1 MSKPNLATTG
11 AYDDAANFLS
21 GGIDSL
27 FSLGSNE
34 YALIDLDQI
43 EVKEQIRESFE
54 DEHNTL
60 EDLADS
66 IKARGILQPVLV
78 RPSARS
84 GYELIAGERRYR
96 AARLAGLAQ
105 IPAVIKEMTDDE
117 AEDAQLAENIHRK
130 NLTQIEEAKKIQKD
144 LDRLGSTEAVL
155 AQHHKSKAWL
165 SKTLSLLSLP
175 GQAKRLVTE
184 DISADLEVINAVKGI
199 EKIDPVAAKELV
211 DELKETRGKAKAG
224 KAREKVEA
232 VKNKVKPGIR
242 GRGKGKPINPGE
254 FIGQGGAGEGG
265 FAYAKQVQEGLAP
278 VSAIRILDDIF
289 RSFSQ
294 PALTGMGQGGIQI
307 YKALTEDRREMVQD
321 WLHAFHDMGGQGRV
335 DNDSVRT
342 VMMGFRQGT
351 FGTEGYGAFALA
363 SYLSGLQSREFDVSQ
378 ILSSVK
384 D

>member
-1 MSKPNLATTG
+1 MSNSNLARSG
-11 AYDDAANFLS
+11 AYDDAAGFLS

-27 FSLGSNE
+27 FALGGNE

-43 EVKEQIRESFE
+43 EVKEQIREAFE

-60 EDLADS
+60 EDLASS
-66 IKARGILQPVLV
+66 IQARGVLQPVLL
-78 RPSARS
+78 RPLPQA
-84 GYELIAGERRYR
+84 GYELVAGERRFR
-96 AARLAGLAQ
+96 AAKLAGLTQ
-105 IPAVIKEMTDDE
+105 IPAVIKEMTDEE

-130 NLTQIEEAKKIQKD
+130 NLTQIEEAKKIQRD

-155 AQHHKSKAWL
+155 AKHHKSKAWL

-184 DISADLEVINAVKGI
+184 DISADIEIINAVKGI
-199 EKIDPVAAKELV
+199 EKIDPAAAQELV
-211 DELKETRGKAKAG
+211 DDLKESRGKAKPG

-232 VKNKVKPGIR
+232 VKSKLKPGLK
-242 GRGKGKPINPGE
+242 GRSKGKTVAPAE
-254 FIGQGGAGEGG
+254 YEGQTGVGEGS
-265 FAYAKQVQEGLAP
+265 FAYAKQVQESLAP

-294 PALTGMGQGGIQI
+294 PLPVGGGMDGIQI
-307 YKALTEDRREMVQD
+307 YKSLTEERREMIHD

-335 DNDSVRT
+335 DNDAVRT
-342 VMMGFRQGT
+342 IRMGFRQGT
-351 FGTEGYGAFALA
+351 FSTEGYGAFALA
-363 SYLSGLQSREFDVSQ
+363 SFLSGLESREFDVSQ
-378 ILSSVK
+378 ILLSVK

>member
-1 MSKPNLATTG
+1 MSNATLSTPS
-11 AYDDAANFLS
+11 AYDDAASFLS

-66 IKARGILQPVLV
+66 IRARGVLQPVLV
-78 RPSARS
+78 RPSANF
-84 GYELIAGERRYR
+84 GYELIAGERRFR
-96 AARLAGLAQ
+96 AAKLAGLTQ
-105 IPAVIKEMTDDE
+105 IPAVIKEMTDEE

-130 NLTQIEEAKKIQKD
+130 NLTQIEEARKIQKD
-144 LDRLGSTEAVL
+144 LDRLGNTEAVL
-155 AQHHKSKAWL
+155 AKHHKSKAWL

-175 GQAKRLVTE
+175 EQAKRLITE

-199 EKIDPVAAKELV
+199 EKVAPGAAKELV
-211 DELKETRGKAKAG
+211 DDLKETRGKAKAG

-232 VKNKVKPGIR
+232 VKNKVKPAIR
-242 GRGKGKPINPGE
+242 GKDKSKPSA
-254 FIGQGGAGEGG
+254 FSDYSGQSGAGEES
-265 FAYAKQVQEGLAP
+265 FAHAKQGQGVPAP
-278 VSAIRILDDIF
+278 ASAIRILDDIYK
-289 RSFSQ
+289 SFTQ
-294 PALTGMGQGGIQI
+294 PSLPGMGQDGIQI
-307 YKALTEDRREMVQD
+307 YNGLTIDRREMVQD

-335 DNDSVRT
+335 DNDSIRT
-342 VMMGFRQGT
+342 LMMGLRQGT
-351 FGTEGYGAFALA
+351 FGIEGYSVFALA
-363 SYLSGLQSREFDVSQ
+363 AYLSGLESREFDVSQ
-378 ILSSVK
+378 ILLSVK

>member
-1 MSKPNLATTG
+1 MSKSNLATTS
-11 AYDDAANFLS
+11 AYDDAADFLS

-27 FSLGSNE
+27 FSIGSNE

-43 EVKEQIRESFE
+43 EVREQIRESFE

-60 EDLADS
+60 DDLAES
-66 IKARGILQPVLV
+66 IKARGLLQPVLV
-78 RPSARS
+78 RPTTNS
-84 GYELIAGERRYR
+84 GYELVAGERRYR
-96 AARLAGLAQ
+96 AAKLAGLSQ
-105 IPAVIKEMTDDE
+105 IPAVIKEMTDEE

-155 AQHHKSKAWL
+155 AKHHKSKAWL

-184 DISADLEVINAVKGI
+184 DISADIEVINAVKGI
-199 EKIDPVAAKELV
+199 EKIDPSAARDLV
-211 DELKETRGKAKAG
+211 DELKESRGKSKAG

-232 VKNKVKPGIR
+232 VKNKVKPSIR
-242 GRGKGKPINPGE
+242 GKSKGKPENFGE
-254 FIGQGGAGEGG
+254 YTGQGGAGEGS
-265 FAYAKQVQEGLAP
+265 FAHAKQVQESLAP
-278 VSAIRILDDIF
+278 ASAIRILDDIF
-289 RSFSQ
+289 KTFKQ
-294 PALTGMGQGGIQI
+294 PSLIGMGQEGIQI
-307 YKALTEDRREMVQD
+307 YNSLTEDRREMVND
-321 WLHAFHDMGGQGRV
+321 WLHAFHDMGGQGRL

-351 FGTEGYGAFALA
+351 FGTEGYAAFALA
-363 SYLSGLQSREFDVSQ
+363 SFLSGLESREFDVSQ
-378 ILSSVK
+378 ILMSVK